1 MARKLQKKFQRCVN
15 EWKEEREKTIRMF
28 QEIAQKLEEHRKN
41 VNISRITG
49 SAAGVGGVSIAAVGA
64 VLALFTFGAS
74 IPLMITGGAIAGV
87 GSVTASGASIADR
100 VLSNSGLKEAQ
111 EQIEHDN
118 RKLRA
123 LRKIQ
128 VQITEQNKKI
138 SEKCPDLKD
147 EDIAKVTGVFSSIVV
162 EVKSAE
168 LAAIDDGYVVLRT
181 LTATINILEI
191 VRSGRDVHYETN
203 SEATKEL
210 RSKADELEENKKE
223 ICRQIGL
230 IENKIED
237 RH

>member
-1 MARKLQKKFQRCVN
+1 MARKLKKKFQRCVN

-49 SAAGVGGVSIAAVGA
+49 SVAGVGGVSIAALGA
-64 VLALFTFGAS
+64 VLIPFTFGAS

-87 GSVTASGASIADR
+87 GSVTACGASIVDR
-100 VLSNSGLKEAQ
+100 VLSDSGLKEAQ

-118 RKLRA
+118 RKLTA

-128 VQITEQNKKI
+128 VQTTEQNKKI

-147 EDIAKVTGVFSSIVV
+147 EDIAKVTEVLSSIMV

-168 LAAIDDGYVVLRT
+168 LAAIDDGYVVLRS
-181 LTATINILEI
+181 LTATINFVEI
-191 VRSGRDVHYETN
+191 VRSGRDVHN
-203 SEATKEL
+203 GIKSEATKEL
-210 RSKADELEENKKE
+210 RRKADELEENKKE

-230 IENKIED
+230 IGNKIED
-237 RH
+237 CH